1 MAKTNITQPSFS
13 SGIISTEL
21 FSRIDFSKVTSGL
34 KECLN
39 WVVRPA
45 GGVVYRVGTR
55 HIAPTKY
62 PLKQVSLIPFVFNR
76 KDSLCLEL
84 GDKYIR
90 FYKNGALILK
100 DGKPYEVKE
109 DDNIY

>member
-1 MAKTNITQPSFS
+1 MANTNITQPSFS

-45 GGVVYRVGTR
+45 GGVIYRVGTR
-55 HIAPTKY
+55 YIAPTKY
-62 PLKQVSLIPFVFNR
+62 PLKQTSLIPFVFNR
-76 KDSLCLEL
+76 RDSLCLEF

-90 FYKNGALILK
+90 FYKNGEQIKKNNA
-100 DGKPYEVKE
+100 PYEVVTT
-109 DDNIY
+109 